1 MSLTLPVAHN
11 DVAATRPAT
20 HAPHRR
26 RPTPEPA
33 ETGGHLASVSK
44 ALMLLDIM
52 RSAPG
57 PVGVSM
63 LARDAGMPKST
74 TFRLLAYLEQS
85 GFVERAGKAYQ
96 LGWRLFELGNHVEH
110 CRPSGLREI
119 ALPYLADLHA
129 RTGMNV
135 HLAVLSGTDVVYLEK
150 IHGLR
155 SIPIGTSVGTRMP
168 ATISALGKAMLA
180 YADRAT
186 LREVFESGLEGRTPY
201 SLRQPGQLIA
211 QLRETRET
219 GVAYDREESQLGIN
233 CVAAPIH
240 ADGEVIAALSVCG
253 PTRPVSAEAHA
264 DLVRVAARDISRQLT
279 LARAC

>member
-1 MSLTLPVAHN
+1 
-11 DVAATRPAT
+11 
-20 HAPHRR
+20 
-26 RPTPEPA
+26 
-33 ETGGHLASVSK
+33 
-44 ALMLLDIM
+44 MLLDIM

-135 HLAVLSGTDVVYLEK
+135 HLAVLSGCDVVYLEK

-155 SIPIGTSVGTRMP
+155 SVPIATSVGTRMP
-168 ATISALGKAMLA
+168 ATLSALGKAMLA
-180 YADRAT
+180 YADRET
-186 LREVFESGLEGRTPY
+186 LRHVVESGLEG
-201 SLRQPGQLIA
+201 
-211 QLRETRET
+211 
-219 GVAYDREESQLGIN
+219 
-233 CVAAPIH
+233 
-240 ADGEVIAALSVCG
+240 AD
-253 PTRPVSAEAHA
+253 P
-264 DLVRVAARDISRQLT
+264 VRVAARDISRQLT